1 MTACIILPLP
11 DREVLRNQRSGI
23 KDAVNLFRTGFRGEH
38 RLGIMGAPVLG
49 EKGKIIGMLYM
60 WGIFFAITK
69 AMLEK
74 DNRDVK

>member
-38 RLGIMGAPVLG
+38 RVGIMGAPVLG
-49 EKGKIIGMLYM
+49 EKGKRSVCFICWISFLPSQRRCLRKIMEM
-60 WGIFFAITK
+60 
-69 AMLEK
+69 
-74 DNRDVK
+74 